1 MRIRVWK
8 IQLSRQRDSYLYKY
22 KTNESLFNLLNYI
35 YGKIQRKVSRFF
47 DIFYHIF
54 IPVKLSTT
62 IVAIAR
68 SQRLWYDVSKRYIS
82 NRYRKAVCMTK
93 RNHTT
98 YALLGLIT
106 AGYRTGYEMK
116 RMIDQSLNHFWK
128 ISYGQIYPALRQL
141 TEAGWAAAS
150 PALSDKSRT
159 EKSTWLPLKVKSAA
173 ELAWRTDQ
181 WHRFRKNEFL
191 LKLFFSKEESRE
203 KTALKVKEYQQKLE
217 ERLEAYKAIEQSI
230 LSCSSHSKDRE
241 YWLFTLDYGKR
252 TTSAGIEW
260 CEATINRLNGKEGT
274 NG

>member
-1 MRIRVWK
+1 M
-8 IQLSRQRDSYLYKY
+8 
-22 KTNESLFNLLNYI
+22 
-35 YGKIQRKVSRFF
+35 
-47 DIFYHIF
+47 
-54 IPVKLSTT
+54 
-62 IVAIAR
+62 
-68 SQRLWYDVSKRYIS
+68 YD
-82 NRYRKAVCMTK
+82 K

-150 PALSDKSRT
+150 PALSDKKQDRKEYMIT
-159 EKSTWLPLKVKSAA
+159 AEGQKRCRAGLKNRSMTS
-173 ELAWRTDQ
+173 LQ
-181 WHRFRKNEFL
+181 KNEFL

>member
-1 MRIRVWK
+1 
-8 IQLSRQRDSYLYKY
+8 
-22 KTNESLFNLLNYI
+22 
-35 YGKIQRKVSRFF
+35 
-47 DIFYHIF
+47 
-54 IPVKLSTT
+54 
-62 IVAIAR
+62 
-68 SQRLWYDVSKRYIS
+68 
-82 NRYRKAVCMTK
+82 MTK

-116 RMIDQSLNHFWK
+116 RMINQSLNHFWK

-150 PALSDKSRT
+150 PALSDKKQDRKEYMITAEGQKALQS
-159 EKSTWLPLKVKSAA
+159 WLEEPINDIAS
-173 ELAWRTDQ
+173 E
-181 WHRFRKNEFL
+181 KNEFL